1 MVSMVSA
8 ATRVLPAVGIGLAAL
23 VLLGPGA
30 QRLATGVRVWGAP
43 VAGSEALALRI
54 EGVRRLHGAEDPAA
68 LQDLEVSAASAGAPL
83 ERWTGSTGEDGIAE
97 ALLRAPGGLRE
108 PVVVRI
114 ARGGGA
120 LPLLEEQR
128 VPLAPP
134 LPATETSALPGAAQR
149 SALPG
154 AAHGELRLRVTA
166 ARGAMAAP
174 FPERVRVAV
183 ETEDGAPAAGARVE
197 ASAVGADLEGQG
209 GGPVEVAADAR
220 GAAELTLK
228 PLAHAVEL
236 SLRATRP
243 GSAPPGMRGSP
254 GEGTWEG
261 RMPVIPGAIWLDP
274 GGLAGERPAL
284 RLVSPAPKPRAYVS
298 IGGERGRLLGAVV
311 PLAPDGA
318 GFFAGALA
326 LPDGPALGAGS
337 VEWAVVASDPYEQG
351 AGTVAWP
358 LSPAAG
364 PAPPRRVALLAD
376 GLPAAEAREQ
386 ARAWAARRAGLA
398 VLGATAVAQMVLLAL
413 RSRAARRRLEAHLA
427 AASTDEDGTAGAPL
441 SREDRGRLLAAARAE
456 PLLSV
461 LALAALVGLSFAAVA
476 ALATFR

>member
-1 MVSMVSA
+1 MVSTVSA
-8 ATRVLPAVGIGLAAL
+8 ATHVLPAVGIGLAAL
-23 VLLGPGA
+23 VLLGPGT
-30 QRLATGVRVWGAP
+30 QRMATGVRVWGAP

-54 EGVRRLHGAEDPAA
+54 EGVRRLYGADDPAA

-97 ALLRAPGGLRE
+97 ALLRAPGGLQE

-114 ARGGGA
+114 ARDGGA
-120 LPLLEEQR
+120 QLLLEEQR
-128 VPLAPP
+128 VPLVPA
-134 LPATETSALPGAAQR
+134 LPATETSALPGAAHGG
-149 SALPG
+149 ALPG

-209 GGPVEVAADAR
+209 SGPVQVMADAR

-243 GSAPPGMRGSP
+243 GSAPPGTRGSP

-261 RMPVIPGAIWLDP
+261 TMPVIPGAIWLDP

-284 RLVSPAPKPRAYVS
+284 RLISPAPKPRAYVS
-298 IGGERGRLLGAVV
+298 IGGAHGRLLGAVV

-318 GFFAGALA
+318 GYFAGALT
-326 LPDGPALGAGS
+326 LPDGPALGAGA
-337 VEWAVVASDPYEQG
+337 VEWAVIASDPYEQG

-358 LSPAAG
+358 LSPTAG
-364 PAPPRRVALLAD
+364 PAAPRRVALLAD

-386 ARAWAARRAGLA
+386 ARASGARRAGLA
-398 VLGATAVAQMVLLAL
+398 VLGATAVAQMLLLAL